1 MEGSISN
8 HLVTVA
14 IAVGHAEIVERAPIN
29 PVVYLEPPSLW
40 LSGSLGKDK

>member
-1 MEGSISN
+1 MVGPIAD

-14 IAVGHAEIVERAPIN
+14 IAVGQAEIVERVPIN

-40 LSGSLGKDK
+40 LSGPLGTG